1 MPVWQENY
9 IESLLSEYQKII
21 NENNNPSIRFWKLND
36 RINNDKKSPGIL
48 IDMSRSKIYENIEI
62 MLRDKVIN
70 YNDLVEFSEALRLYF
85 K

>member
-1 MPVWQENY
+1 M
-9 IESLLSEYQKII
+9 
-21 NENNNPSIRFWKLND
+21 
-36 RINNDKKSPGIL
+36 
-48 IDMSRSKIYENIEI
+48 YENIEI